1 MRLGLLDV
9 GSSAARLDLVDL
21 DSGRP
26 RASWSHKARTRL
38 AEHTGPGGVVST
50 DGIERTGLAV
60 EECVKAAGSDLPRFV
75 VAYGTSA
82 VRDASNSAE
91 IRRRI
96 GDAAGVQVG
105 VFSPRSEAALS
116 YHAAHRWAGESDGR
130 MTTVDIGGG
139 TADAATGKREYPR
152 EVGTVP
158 FGAATL
164 SREHVFSDPPSKK
177 EVRALVDAVESR
189 LPDTFAFLVD
199 SDLGRTLALSTV
211 FRQLA
216 VLTESGKGKRV
227 RRPERLHR
235 HKVTE
240 WIPHLAT
247 LDHEER
253 IALPGISRTRSYRA
267 LAGAVLAEAL
277 LRVLDIDTVEICPWG
292 LREGLVLRFLE
303 AYEQESKRPRRAV
316 RAAAEHILS

>member
-21 DSGRP
+21 NAGRP
-26 RASWSHKARTRL
+26 RANWSHKARTRL
-38 AEHTGPGGVVST
+38 AEHTDPDGAVSA

-60 EECVKAAGSDLPRFV
+60 EECVKAAGTDLPRFV

-82 VRDASNSAE
+82 VRDAANSAE

-96 GDAAGVQVG
+96 SDAAGVQTG

-116 YHAAHRWAGESDGR
+116 YHAARRWAGPSEGR
-130 MTTVDIGGG
+130 LTTVDIGGG
-139 TADAATGKREYPR
+139 TADVATGKQEYPR
-152 EVGTVP
+152 KVLTVP

-164 SREHVFSDPPSKK
+164 SREHVVSDPPR
-177 EVRALVDAVESR
+177 EEEFRALVDAVASTV
-189 LPDTFAFLVD
+189 PDAFASVAG
-199 SDLGRTLALSTV
+199 SDLGRPLALSTV

-216 VLTESGKGKRV
+216 VLTESGHRKRI

-235 HKVTE
+235 HKVAA
-240 WIPHLAT
+240 WIPHLAA
-247 LDHEER
+247 LDHEQR
-253 IALPGISRTRSYRA
+253 VALPGISRTRSYRA
-267 LAGAVLAEAL
+267 LAGSVLAEAM
-277 LRVLDIDTVEICPWG
+277 LRVLDLDTVEICPWG

-316 RAAAEHILS
+316 RAAADHILS